1 MTENNNG
8 ISILK
13 EIIETKIISGYD
25 VDAEINRMLQRG
37 WIILSIADGADS
49 DNYPMHSVLLGFTG

>member
-49 DNYPMHSVLLGFTG
+49 DNLY